1 MAHKNTVIRSIN
13 LGGEMLC
20 VDVFQ
25 RPDTSYGFDEFR
37 RDIEDNRGWFSI
49 GHHGDRVF
57 ETAEAALSAARNTV
71 YWLDG
76 VLKSE
81 AQER

>member
-57 ETAEAALSAARNTV
+57 ETAEAELECGTEIPFTGWTAF
-71 YWLDG
+71 
-76 VLKSE
+76 
-81 AQER
+81 